1 LPQGLPVERLAELAV
16 QALDGPAA
24 VFASSLGCQAAVEVA
39 LLRPDLVTSLVLV
52 GPTADPAAP
61 TLRAHFGRL
70 VRDTLRESLG
80 LNLVAASEYLRNGPL
95 RTLRGARLML
105 AHDMRSR
112 LPLVEVPAV
121 VVRGARD
128 PIVPQAWAEEVT
140 RLLPDATLVVIPG
153 AAHCAHYSHPEAVAA
168 SERRR

>member
-1 LPQGLPVERLAELAV
+1 LPQGLPVERQAELAA
-16 QALDGPAA
+16 QRLDGPAV
-24 VFASSLGCQAAVEVA
+24 VFANSLGCQTAVELA
-39 LLRPDLVTSLVLV
+39 LRRPHLVTSLVLV

-61 TLRAHFGRL
+61 TLRAHFVRL
-70 VRDTLRESLG
+70 VRDSLREPLG
-80 LNLVAASEYLRNGPL
+80 LNLVVASDYLRNGPL

-105 AHDMRSR
+105 AHELRSR
-112 LPLVEVPAV
+112 LPLVDVPAV

-140 RLLPDATLVVIPG
+140 QLLPDATLVLVPG
-153 AAHCAHYSHPEAVAA
+153 AAHCVHYTHPEAVAA